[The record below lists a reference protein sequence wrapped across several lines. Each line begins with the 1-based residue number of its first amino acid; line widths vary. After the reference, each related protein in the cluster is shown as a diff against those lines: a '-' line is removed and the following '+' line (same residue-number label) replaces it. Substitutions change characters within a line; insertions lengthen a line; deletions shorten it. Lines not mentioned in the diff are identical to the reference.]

1 MFFAAKLNRLDSLH
15 CLLKWGG
22 RVNQAINTGDTALHV
37 ACENGLAEVTALL
50 LKFGADLNARNQEGK
65 TPFELLPNSPSSEAT
80 AQIIIRE
87 AVKREALGQSL
98 CGGYRQ
104 MIQSCENYLKFDQEC
119 REEVKRMR
127 NTKIDIGDNAV
138 SFFYILSMDEAKLV
152 ALARNQKI
160 ITAFES
166 SSYVACFRIYGGN
179 LTELQTKCE
188 MAKKRA
194 NFLRNVEDCLDDVLG
209 DMLPAQLVRK
219 VAAYFK
225 YGNVIDNELF
235 SLDQIS

>member
-1 MFFAAKLNRLDSLH
+1 
-15 CLLKWGG
+15 
-22 RVNQAINTGDTALHV
+22 
-37 ACENGLAEVTALL
+37 
-50 LKFGADLNARNQEGK
+50 
-65 TPFELLPNSPSSEAT
+65 
-80 AQIIIRE
+80 
-87 AVKREALGQSL
+87 
-98 CGGYRQ
+98 
-104 MIQSCENYLKFDQEC
+104 
-119 REEVKRMR
+119 MR

-235 SLDQIS
+235 LLDQIS